1 MKFGYLV
8 FGVSLNALS
17 AKPTAKFEFVGVI
30 Y

>member
-8 FGVSLNALS
+8 FGFALKVLS
-17 AKPTAKFEFVGVI
+17 AKPMTKFKAVGVI

>member
-8 FGVSLNALS
+8 FGIALKIFS
-17 AKPTAKFEFVGVI
+17 AKPTTKFEVVGVI

>member
-8 FGVSLNALS
+8 FGVGLNVLS
-17 AKPTAKFEFVGVI
+17 TKPTTKFKVVGLV

>member
-8 FGVSLNALS
+8 FGVVLNVLS
-17 AKPTAKFEFVGVI
+17 AKPMTKFEVVGVI